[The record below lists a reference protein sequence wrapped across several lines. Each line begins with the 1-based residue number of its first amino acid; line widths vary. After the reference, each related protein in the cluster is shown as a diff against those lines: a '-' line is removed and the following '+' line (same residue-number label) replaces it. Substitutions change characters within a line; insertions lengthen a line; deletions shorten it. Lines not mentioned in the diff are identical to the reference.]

1 MVSILHLLH
10 YIIYGYSSICTIYS
24 LELLISRLTKPYMF
38 LKNDHIFTKFGIF
51 VENSILFKKN
61 TQKILSYFLN
71 FISTDSKT
79 SAWV

>member
-1 MVSILHLLH
+1 
-10 YIIYGYSSICTIYS
+10 
-24 LELLISRLTKPYMF
+24 MF